1 MGKNVRG
8 RRIMV
13 NFTVIWEVDYYDA
26 EKKFFVREGNTAESL
41 DDLMDDLGENAVDH
55 EPENETPVGLGDFN
69 IEWIMIEDEDGKE
82 VWRDEYYDFENYFH
96 WLEYTS

>member
-1 MGKNVRG
+1 
-8 RRIMV
+8 MV

-82 VWRDEYYDFENYFH
+82 VWRDKDYDFT
-96 WLEYTS
+96 EYEREINEQ

>member
-1 MGKNVRG
+1 
-8 RRIMV
+8 MV

-82 VWRDEYYDFENYFH
+82 VWRDEYYDFENED
-96 WLEYTS
+96 WLEYIK